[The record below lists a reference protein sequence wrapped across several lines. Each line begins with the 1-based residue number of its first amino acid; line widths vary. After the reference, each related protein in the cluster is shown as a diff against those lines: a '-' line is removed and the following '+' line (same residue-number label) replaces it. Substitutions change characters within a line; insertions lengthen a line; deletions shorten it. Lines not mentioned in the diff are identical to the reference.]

1 MSMRPINHTV
11 LESADRDYYSY
22 QLHQYPIAHLMKS
35 FKIPKGPAIV
45 MGIVSSATLYAI
57 FYSHFQQ
64 VRDKAVMRAGVE
76 RDKERIRLRGGG
88 MKNDIAREKRVDE
101 RTIHEDGRR

>member
-1 MSMRPINHTV
+1 
-11 LESADRDYYSY
+11 
-22 QLHQYPIAHLMKS
+22 
-35 FKIPKGPAIV
+35 

-76 RDKERIRLRGGG
+76 RDKERIRLRGI
-88 MKNDIAREKRVDE
+88 KNKE
-101 RTIHEDGRR
+101 RDDKDGR